1 MTEEKHVESDVN
13 DTQGEAPTVNTS
25 EPAAAVGGVLVGS
38 DSVAARVA
46 RALGR
51 VTPTDAVVA
60 EAALPGEKRVESSV
74 DDAQAEAPIAQASE
88 AAAAPAPPLGPSSDA
103 VVAEAALPG
112 ETRVESSVDDARTEA
127 PIAQASEAAA
137 APAPPMRPSTPEIR
151 LERADVQKPVPL
163 VTETP
168 RRQSRAGNPRRL
180 SRRLVI
186 AAVGLAIVAAA
197 IGGFFAFGRSS
208 PTPPISVPSVVGVTA
223 ARAEARLRD
232 AGFTP
237 VTQNG
242 SSSQYAKGS
251 VYKTTP
257 SAGSDLQSG
266 DQVTIWISTGAPT
279 SIVPDVIGKG
289 LARAK
294 VEFADVELKV
304 AAVRGIP
311 SEKYPKGVVT
321 RQSPG
326 RGKSIPRGSEVTL
339 WVSTGK
345 PERVVPSVLNE
356 SEQQAITD
364 LRNAG
369 FKVRVTTATPTSNY
383 ALSGFVASQSPTS
396 GVKRKDGTLVTIS
409 VWYYNPP
416 APPPPPPPP
425 PASTTTF

>member
-13 DTQGEAPTVNTS
+13 DT
-25 EPAAAVGGVLVGS
+25 PAGP
-38 DSVAARVA
+38 DSVAARIE
-46 RALGR
+46 RALGW

-60 EAALPGEKRVESSV
+60 EAALPREKRVESTI
-74 DDAQAEAPIAQASE
+74 DDAH
-88 AAAAPAPPLGPSSDA
+88 
-103 VVAEAALPG
+103 
-112 ETRVESSVDDARTEA
+112 TEA
-127 PIAQASEAAA
+127 PIAQVSEAAA
-137 APAPPMRPSTPEIR
+137 APAPPMRPSSTEIR
-151 LERADVQKPVPL
+151 LDRGDVQKPVPL

-168 RRQSRAGNPRRL
+168 LRQSRAGNPRRL
-180 SRRLVI
+180 SRRLVV
-186 AAVGLAIVAAA
+186 AAAGLAIVAAA
-197 IGGFFAFGRSS
+197 IGGFFAFGGSS
-208 PTPPISVPSVVGVTA
+208 PTPPMSVPSVVGITA
-223 ARAEARLRD
+223 AQAGARLRE

-279 SIVPDVIGKG
+279 SIVPDVVGKA
-289 LARAK
+289 LSRAK
-294 VEFADVELKV
+294 VELADVELKV
-304 AAVRGIP
+304 AAVNGIP
-311 SEKYPKGVVT
+311 SEKYPRGVIT

-326 RGKSIPRGSEVTL
+326 RGKSVPKGGEVTL

-356 SEQQAITD
+356 PEQQAVTD

-369 FKVRVTTATPTSNY
+369 FTVRVTTTPTSNY
-383 ALSGFVASQSPTS
+383 ALNGLVASQSPAS
-396 GVKRKDGTLVTIS
+396 GATKKDGTVVTIS

-416 APPPPPPPP
+416 SPPPPPPPP
-425 PASTTTF
+425 PPTTTF